1 MTSSNTDITSVQHQ
15 RLRDTLRLAH
25 SRQQNL
31 EENLKRLRSLQDK
44 LYRHQQ
50 LNSELDIN
58 SKELFILNKEFASL
72 SDEATEMDRFETFE
86 SIMAPFLRMQM
97 LEAEA

>member
-15 RLRDTLRLAH
+15 RLRDSLRLAQ
-25 SRQQNL
+25 SRQQNI
-31 EENLKRLRSLQDK
+31 EESLKRLRSLQGK

-58 SKELFILNKEFASL
+58 SRELFILNKEF
-72 SDEATEMDRFETFE
+72 EE
-86 SIMAPFLRMQM
+86 I
-97 LEAEA
+97 